1 MRPRF
6 SAFAGICALSVIFA
20 GCGGSA
26 PDPVDSSASNA
37 VFETA
42 PARPASPVKEIRD
55 ALGIGRNG
63 ELQKVGEKVVS
74 ANLAMTKVSDLSP
87 LSSEALR
94 MIDLRGTPVED
105 LSPISNHPI
114 EEFYA
119 EQSKVTDIGPL
130 ADMPLDKLYLSGT
143 EVSDLTPLAGKSF
156 SELNLVDSEVYD
168 LTPLSDCSLGTLWV
182 RRCPLKS
189 VAELSNTG
197 LVSLDVGETDVSD
210 LSPLASI
217 TSLRR
222 LHIAETPVT
231 DLTPIAKLPLERL
244 IFSPWNIET
253 GLDEIRGMSTL
264 QQLDVSFDDAGGQAL
279 RPEEFWKRW
288 DAGEI
293 VAPKA
298 AGN

>member
-1 MRPRF
+1 MSPRF
-6 SAFAGICALSVIFA
+6 SAVFGISAVSIIVA
-20 GCGGSA
+20 GCGGSV

-55 ALGIGRNG
+55 ALGIGRSG
-63 ELQKVGEKVVS
+63 ELKKVGDKVVT

-105 LSPISNHPI
+105 LSPIANQPI

-130 ADMPLDKLYLSGT
+130 AEMPLDKLYLSAT
-143 EVSDLTPLAGKSF
+143 DVSDLIPLAGKSF
-156 SELNLVDSEVYD
+156 SELNLVDSQVSD
-168 LTPLSDCSLGTLWV
+168 LTPLSDCSLGTLWL
-182 RRCPLKS
+182 RRCPVES
-189 VAELSNTG
+189 VAALSGTG
-197 LVSLDVGETDVSD
+197 LVSLDVGETNVSD

-222 LHIAETPVT
+222 LQIAETPVT

-244 IFSPWNIET
+244 IFSPWNIEK

-293 VAPKA
+293 VAPDASDK
-298 AGN
+298 